1 MLCTYPATPTLTRD
15 LTPRLPYPQVL
26 NRLGNVIIKVII
38 KESRMQITSSTFTG
52 STRTEIVNWMNIFAD
67 DLVFSLNSRIR
78 DCRVLPIAVLLTTSS
93 QFQAQSVITT
103 NPKYRF

>member
-1 MLCTYPATPTLTRD
+1 
-15 LTPRLPYPQVL
+15 
-26 NRLGNVIIKVII
+26 
-38 KESRMQITSSTFTG
+38 MQIISSIFRG
-52 STRTEIVNWMNIFAD
+52 STRTEIVNWMNIFDD